1 MVLLK
6 RYWIILFICLSA
18 ISQQAMAQVNVKGQV
33 LDSTGMYPIHL
44 VSVLSSRGS
53 GTLTDSN
60 GYYSILLNETDSIWF
75 SYLNKPT
82 KRFAVKDI
90 KTPYAFNIA
99 IQAFIPILP
108 EVKTR
113 NRNYRQDSLQN
124 REDYAKIFNYSKP
137 GVSIV
142 SGNGTVGV
150 GLEDLINSFRFKK
163 NKRTLAFQDRLITQ
177 EQEGF
182 VKYRFSKLLVRR
194 ITQET
199 DDSELNKFMLM
210 YQPSY
215 LFTVRADDY
224 NFHKYVKDSWA
235 RYKRGYKPTGIWLEG
250 ETSEN

>member
-1 MVLLK
+1 M
-6 RYWIILFICLSA
+6 
-18 ISQQAMAQVNVKGQV
+18 NVKGQV
-33 LDSTGMYPIHL
+33 LDSTGMYPIHM

-60 GYYSILLNETDSIWF
+60 GYYSILLNEADSIWF

-82 KRFAVKDI
+82 KRFVVKDI

-99 IQAFIPILP
+99 IQTFIPILP

-199 DDSELNKFMLM
+199 DDTELNKFMLM